1 MRGALVLALVCF
13 GCGYYSGDGS
23 PGVEEDPG
31 GGGDPGDDGGPAD
44 DGLVHYRLVE
54 SGQIA
59 GSGQVAGV
67 TWDGEH
73 VWLAYHREV
82 GGYYD
87 NDEVSIVELDDGGA
101 ELVRHEYDD
110 DYTPPRGLAWVDG
123 MLWINY
129 NAEGGSGSQVMREI
143 DPATGAVTRQL
154 ATDQGTWDLDF
165 DGDHIV
171 LSNLWNQ
178 VQLVDPADGSLD
190 LSIETPMVDSSTQ
203 RGVACRPGE
212 TWLVSQAGNRLV
224 VLDED
229 GVMRATAR
237 TDLLEPDWNYVF
249 DLYLAFVGDRLAL
262 VKSSRVYLLDVV
274 EIDP

>member
-1 MRGALVLALVCF
+1 
-13 GCGYYSGDGS
+13 
-23 PGVEEDPG
+23 
-31 GGGDPGDDGGPAD
+31 
-44 DGLVHYRLVE
+44 
-54 SGQIA
+54 
-59 GSGQVAGV
+59 
-67 TWDGEH
+67 
-73 VWLAYHREV
+73 
-82 GGYYD
+82 
-87 NDEVSIVELDDGGA
+87 VSIVELDAAGA

-123 MLWINY
+123 ALWINY

-143 DPATGAVTRQL
+143 DPATGTVTRQFS
-154 ATDQGTWDLDF
+154 TDQGTWDLDF

-178 VQLVDPADGSLD
+178 VQLVDPIDGSLD

-203 RGVACRPGE
+203 RGVAWRPGE
-212 TWLVSQAGNRLV
+212 TWLASQASNRLV
-224 VLDED
+224 VLDEN

-237 TDLLEPDWNYVF
+237 TDLLEPGWNYVF

-274 EIDP
+274 EIDR